1 MEESVTK
8 MGQHALVFVGKKI
21 LHLEDVTFRQKER
34 ERVVIFAS
42 HLRRPF
48 PPKTKKTERNKKTG
62 ERKTDVA

>member
-34 ERVVIFAS
+34 ER
-42 HLRRPF
+42 
-48 PPKTKKTERNKKTG
+48 EEQEDGG
-62 ERKTDVA
+62 EKD